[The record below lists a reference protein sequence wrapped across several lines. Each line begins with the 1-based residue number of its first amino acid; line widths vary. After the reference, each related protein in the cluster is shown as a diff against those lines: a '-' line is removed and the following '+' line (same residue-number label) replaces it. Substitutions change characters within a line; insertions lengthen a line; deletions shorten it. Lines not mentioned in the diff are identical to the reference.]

1 MWPILRIHYLAEKR
15 SLAETNVSANDCFR
29 KRPGTSGAGH
39 QRTVAVTFELVA
51 LSDAERPVFGEQF
64 EGGNFENRPEA
75 EIRADL
81 EIRGHQSDF

>member
-1 MWPILRIHYLAEKR
+1 MLLARAR
-15 SLAETNVSANDCFR
+15 SAVEATL
-29 KRPGTSGAGH
+29 GH

>member
-1 MWPILRIHYLAEKR
+1 MTAY
-15 SLAETNVSANDCFR
+15 
-29 KRPGTSGAGH
+29 GH
-39 QRTVAVTFELVA
+39 QRTAAITFELVA
-51 LSDAERPVFGEQF
+51 LSDAKRPVFGEQF

>member
-1 MWPILRIHYLAEKR
+1 MFGPFGNGCCRVGWPTRA
-15 SLAETNVSANDCFR
+15 V
-29 KRPGTSGAGH
+29 GH

-75 EIRADL
+75 EIRANL
-81 EIRGHQSDF
+81 VIRGHQSDF

>member
-1 MWPILRIHYLAEKR
+1 MSPCHATGRSKKRCLPLCDLAQ
-15 SLAETNVSANDCFR
+15 LDLTAN
-29 KRPGTSGAGH
+29 GH